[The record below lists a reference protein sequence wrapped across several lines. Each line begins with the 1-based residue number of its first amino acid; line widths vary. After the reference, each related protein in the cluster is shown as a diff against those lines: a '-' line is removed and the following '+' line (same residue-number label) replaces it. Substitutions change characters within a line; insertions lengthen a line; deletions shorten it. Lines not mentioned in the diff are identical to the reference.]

1 MALGVMKKAD
11 FDKMILRPQDPKEYG
26 HICPVC
32 QKRYG
37 FPSKD
42 IDVVRCPDCPP
53 YHASGVY
60 WYGVKAARKL
70 KKQGLIF

>member
-1 MALGVMKKAD
+1 MIGASKKAD
-11 FDKMILRPQDPKEYG
+11 VEKMVYRPNDPKAYG
-26 HICPVC
+26 YICPVC

-37 FPSKD
+37 QASRD
-42 IDVVRCPDCPP
+42 IDIQRCQTCPP

-70 KKQGLIF
+70 RKHGLIF